1 MLSGE
6 NVVSGQKGTHQTHLM
21 LSENLS
27 GKCVKGD
34 LSVGSRF
41 GCFGKLFWNSF
52 VNKINENIHKKH
64 TL

>member
-41 GCFGKLFWNSF
+41 GCFGKLF
-52 VNKINENIHKKH
+52 
-64 TL
+64 